1 MNRANSS
8 QPTSATPALSL
19 ATINRRIGM
28 VQDEVRDVNK
38 RLDTLTDIMLKVL
51 EHLEREGAA
60 AELPT
65 SEPEEKDTLHDNAL
79 SVSL

>member
-1 MNRANSS
+1 
-8 QPTSATPALSL
+8 
-19 ATINRRIGM
+19 M

-38 RLDTLTDIMLKVL
+38 RLDTLTDIMSKVL

-65 SEPEEKDTLHDNAL
+65 SEPEEDDTLHDNAL